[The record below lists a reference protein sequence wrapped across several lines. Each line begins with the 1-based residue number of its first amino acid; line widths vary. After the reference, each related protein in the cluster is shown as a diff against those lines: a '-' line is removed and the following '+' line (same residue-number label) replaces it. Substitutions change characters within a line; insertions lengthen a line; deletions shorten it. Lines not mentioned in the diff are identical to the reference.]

1 MLSTARIAFFK
12 KYLTRSRLVDPQ
24 PGIDVSD
31 CLETDANLVVRI
43 KMTRLLKHVMWAV
56 RGRPVISSC
65 ELAMNSLNRSFDQI
79 GRSWLMLS
87 KYGSIIGSRI
97 PKGGIAVAD
106 KSLTD

>member
-1 MLSTARIAFFK
+1 
-12 KYLTRSRLVDPQ
+12 VDPQ

-56 RGRPVISSC
+56 RGRPVVVSSC
-65 ELAMNSLNRSFDQI
+65 ELAMNSLNRSFDQM

-97 PKGGIAVAD
+97 PKGGIVVVVAD
-106 KSLTD
+106 KSLADW